1 MPELLIVGL
10 GLIGGSVG
18 MAAKR
23 RGWRVRYV
31 DDSVNVDEAVNM
43 SAADE
48 RADEIRANDFV
59 LLATPV
65 DAAMA
70 WLTEH
75 DARLVTSVCS
85 VMQPLR
91 EAARSSEPSRRTFIA
106 GHPMA
111 GDTQR
116 GLAAARADLFEDKR
130 WFLDAHHPEV
140 AELVRDCG
148 ATAEVVNAAEHD
160 RSVALTSHLPQL
172 LSTALAAYLGD
183 NPGAERFAGEGLKTF
198 LRLAQSHESVWES
211 IIHENAN
218 NIAVHADAVTRIVE
232 EMLEGNV
239 KAYFEKARG

>member
-31 DDSVNVDEAVNM
+31 DDSVNVDEAINM
-43 SAADE
+43 SAADG
-48 RADEIRANDFV
+48 RADAVRRDDFV

-65 DAAMA
+65 DAAVE
-70 WLTEH
+70 WLAEN

-91 EAARSSEPSRRTFIA
+91 EAARGRHFVA

-116 GLAAARADLFEDKR
+116 GLKAARADLFEGKR
-130 WFLDAHHPEV
+130 WFLDARDYEV
-140 AELVRDCG
+140 EELVRDCG
-148 ATAEVVNAAEHD
+148 ASAELVTAEEHD
-160 RSVALTSHLPQL
+160 RAVALTSHLPQL
-172 LSTALAAYLGD
+172 LSTALAAHLKDY
-183 NPGAERFAGEGLKTF
+183 PEAERFAGEGLKTF
-198 LRLAQSHESVWES
+198 LRLAGSHESVWES
-211 IIHENAN
+211 IINENAN
-218 NIAVHADAVTRIVE
+218 NIALHADAVERLVE

-239 KAYFEKARG
+239 KAIFEKARR